1 MTKPKAGGEQP
12 VEIPDQLP
20 ILPLRN
26 SVLFP
31 GSIIPIDVGRRK
43 SVRLVEDA
51 IAKERP
57 VIGILTQK
65 DARTEDPGAGDLYTV
80 GCAARILKV
89 IKLAKDNFSVI
100 LQGVTRFEAQSFD
113 GTEPFLS
120 ARVRAQ
126 PDPVSSD
133 VELDALVMNLK
144 DIAKRVVK
152 LMPELPKEAGALVD
166 SVTEAGHLADLITS
180 NLELEVG
187 EKQDVLETFDLK
199 TQIGRAHV

>member
-1 MTKPKAGGEQP
+1 MSKAKAGGDQP
-12 VEIPDQLP
+12 VEIPDVLP

-65 DARTEDPGAGDLYTV
+65 DARTEDPGSGDLYTT

-100 LQGVTRFEAQSFD
+100 LQGVTRVTVQNFE
-113 GTEPFLS
+113 GTEPFIA
-120 ARVRAQ
+120 ARV
-126 PDPVSSD
+126 
-133 VELDALVMNLK
+133 E
-144 DIAKRVVK
+144 
-152 LMPELPKEAGALVD
+152 
-166 SVTEAGHLADLITS
+166 
-180 NLELEVG
+180 
-187 EKQDVLETFDLK
+187 
-199 TQIGRAHV
+199 

>member
-1 MTKPKAGGEQP
+1 MSKAKAGGDAP

-65 DARTEDPGAGDLYTV
+65 DARTEDPQAGDLYTV

-100 LQGVTRFEAQSFD
+100 LQGVSRFEATAFE
-113 GTEPFLS
+113 GAEPFLS
-120 ARVRAQ
+120 AKVKAV
-126 PDPVSSD
+126 PDPTTAD

-166 SVTEAGHLADLITS
+166 SVTEAGHLADLMTS
-180 NLELEVG
+180 NLEL
-187 EKQDVLETFDLK
+187 
-199 TQIGRAHV
+199 

>member
-1 MTKPKAGGEQP
+1 MSKAKAGGDQP
-12 VEIPDQLP
+12 VEIPDVLP

-57 VIGILTQK
+57 VIGILTQR
-65 DARTEDPGAGDLYTV
+65 DARTEDPASGDLYTV

-100 LQGVTRFEAQSFD
+100 LQGIS
-113 GTEPFLS
+113 
-120 ARVRAQ
+120 RVR
-126 PDPVSSD
+126 
-133 VELDALVMNLK
+133 
-144 DIAKRVVK
+144 I
-152 LMPELPKEAGALVD
+152 
-166 SVTEAGHLADLITS
+166 
-180 NLELEVG
+180 LEVAA
-187 EKQDVLETFDLK
+187 QDPF
-199 TQIGRAHV
+199 